1 MSKSLTVAQLVSYA
15 LTVNTS
21 LTSDEALKM
30 IRTQKLRS
38 YTRVAEAVKAAMV
51 PVAVKTAKSKTGPRG
66 FTFGP
71 VFKAAVATAS
81 GVAVKPSN
89 RAKLVQL
96 AAKFNV
102 EIDDSFNEVE
112 IATKIAASAEFSNE
126 FATALNA

>member
-51 PVAVKTAKSKTGPRG
+51 PVKAAKSKTGPRG

-71 VFKAAVATAS
+71 VFKASVATAS